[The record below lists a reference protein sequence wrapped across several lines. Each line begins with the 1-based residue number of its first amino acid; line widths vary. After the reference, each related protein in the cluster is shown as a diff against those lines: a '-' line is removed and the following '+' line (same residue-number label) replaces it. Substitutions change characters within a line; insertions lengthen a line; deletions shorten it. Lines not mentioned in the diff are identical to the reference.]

1 MSLSR
6 FNLEHLDNHCGS
18 FKSPCPMTGSGVARN
33 ASEET
38 DQWLERTRVNYMVF
52 VTCKAWR
59 QLLLWPGTQGGLSL
73 GSDCGM
79 CDVCF
84 PGVGVEGSPRRIVK
98 RTKRKQTCSE
108 QGVEPEGGQESAH
121 MPSTYLLVL

>member
-6 FNLEHLDNHCGS
+6 LNLEHLDNHCGS
-18 FKSPCPMTGSGVARN
+18 FKSPCPTTESGVARN

-38 DQWLERTRVNYMVF
+38 DQWLERMRVNCMVF
-52 VTCKAWR
+52 ISYKTWR
-59 QLLLWPGTQGGLSL
+59 HVLLWPGTQRGWSL

-79 CDVCF
+79 CEACV
-84 PGVGVEGSPRRIVK
+84 PGVGLEGSPRCIVK

-108 QGVEPEGGQESAH
+108 QGVEPAGGQESAH
-121 MPSTYLLVL
+121 VPGTYLLVL